1 MLIAVVVGLLQ
12 AKQIQA
18 VIGHLLSE
26 FVSVWDDLYMV
37 G

>member
-12 AKQIQA
+12 AKQIKA

-26 FVSVWDDLYMV
+26 FVFVCDDPYMV